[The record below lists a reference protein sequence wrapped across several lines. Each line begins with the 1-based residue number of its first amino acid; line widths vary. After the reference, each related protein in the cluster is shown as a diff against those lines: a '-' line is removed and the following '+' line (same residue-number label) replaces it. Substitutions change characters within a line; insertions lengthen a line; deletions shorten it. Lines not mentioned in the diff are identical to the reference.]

1 MAEKS
6 VLGILLVRYHV
17 QRNDRF
23 NLAGRSKLHL
33 LLVLAAS
40 CLTSAMIVRIVDPL
54 VPEIA
59 RDLASNPGTV
69 ALLASAFA
77 FPYALGQ
84 PILGPLGDALG
95 KARIIKWCVG
105 SLAAAL
111 ALSAIAPTIETLFV
125 ARVLAGLAA
134 GGTIPLAIATVGDRF
149 PLAERQVALSR
160 LLMAM
165 LVGQLIGVIGSG
177 LIGSFVHWRWVMGI
191 ACILVVASFALSV
204 FALEGRS
211 AAERK
216 PFSIAGMRAG
226 YALVFANPRA
236 KVCYAAVFI
245 EGVCIFGLLP
255 YLAVL
260 LEARG
265 AGGIR
270 EAGFILA
277 GLGLGGILFGIFV
290 SAMLKA
296 LGGQMNLI
304 RAGGLSAGIGLL
316 AYAFAGSWPLEAA
329 AFVLAGLGFYMIHN
343 SLQTQ
348 ATELAP
354 QARGAAVALHAFF
367 FFFGQAC
374 GPLLYRLGFEAAGQL
389 SPWPIVL
396 AAAAMAIL
404 GFVVAN
410 LLARPVAVRQP
421 APAP

>member
-1 MAEKS
+1 
-6 VLGILLVRYHV
+6 
-17 QRNDRF
+17 
-23 NLAGRSKLHL
+23 
-33 LLVLAAS
+33 
-40 CLTSAMIVRIVDPL
+40 MIVRIADPL

-69 ALLASAFA
+69 ALLATAFA

-95 KARIIKWCVG
+95 KARIIKWCLG
-105 SLAAAL
+105 SLVAAL
-111 ALSAIAPTIETLFV
+111 ALSAVAPTIETLFA
-125 ARVLAGLAA
+125 ARIFAGLAA

-149 PLAERQVALSR
+149 PIAERQVALSR

-177 LIGSFVHWRWVMGI
+177 LIGSIVHWRWVMGI
-191 ACILVVASFALSV
+191 ACILVAASFTLSI
-204 FALEGRS
+204 FALEGRP
-211 AAERK
+211 AVERK

-226 YALVFANPRA
+226 YAQVFANPRA

-270 EAGFILA
+270 EAGFVLA
-277 GLGLGGILFGIFV
+277 GLGLGGIIFGIFV
-290 SAMLKA
+290 SAMLKV

-304 RAGGLSAGIGLL
+304 RAGGLAAGLGLL
-316 AYAFAGSWPLEAA
+316 IYSFAGTWPPEAA
-329 AFVLAGLGFYMIHN
+329 AFVLTGLGFYMIHN

-354 QARGAAVALHAFF
+354 DARGAAVALHAFF

-374 GPLLYRLGFEAAGQL
+374 GPVLYRLGFEAAGQL
-389 SPWPIVL
+389 SPLPVML
-396 AAAAMAIL
+396 AAAVMAIL
-404 GFVVAN
+404 GFVVAR
-410 LLARPVAVRQP
+410 LLARPLRLSEPVT
-421 APAP
+421 AP

>member
-177 LIGSFVHWRWVMGI
+177 LIGSVVHWRWVMGI

-245 EGVCIFGLLP
+245 EGVG
-255 YLAVL
+255 
-260 LEARG
+260 G
-265 AGGIR
+265 AEVRMPKRDEQNQEDDGNADDGG
-270 EAGFILA
+270 EDQHGQPSVAG
-277 GLGLGGILFGIFV
+277 
-290 SAMLKA
+290 K
-296 LGGQMNLI
+296 
-304 RAGGLSAGIGLL
+304 
-316 AYAFAGSWPLEAA
+316 W
-329 AFVLAGLGFYMIHN
+329 
-343 SLQTQ
+343 
-348 ATELAP
+348 
-354 QARGAAVALHAFF
+354 
-367 FFFGQAC
+367 
-374 GPLLYRLGFEAAGQL
+374 
-389 SPWPIVL
+389 
-396 AAAAMAIL
+396 
-404 GFVVAN
+404 
-410 LLARPVAVRQP
+410 
-421 APAP
+421 

>member
-1 MAEKS
+1 
-6 VLGILLVRYHV
+6 
-17 QRNDRF
+17 
-23 NLAGRSKLHL
+23 
-33 LLVLAAS
+33 
-40 CLTSAMIVRIVDPL
+40 MIVRIVDPL

-59 RDLASNPGTV
+59 RDLASQPGTV

-95 KARIIKWCVG
+95 KARIIKWCLA
-105 SLAAAL
+105 SLAVAL

-149 PLAERQVALSR
+149 PMAERQVALSR

-165 LVGQLIGVIGSG
+165 LAGQLIGVIGSG
-177 LIGSFVHWRWVMGI
+177 LIGSIVSWRWVMAL
-191 ACILVVASFALSV
+191 ACVLVIASFALAV
-204 FALEGRS
+204 YALEARP

-226 YALVFANPRA
+226 YARVFANPRA
-236 KVCYAAVFI
+236 KVCYSAVFI

-270 EAGFILA
+270 EAGFVMA
-277 GLGLGGILFGIFV
+277 GMGLGGILFGILV
-290 SAMLKA
+290 KPMLKV
-296 LGGQMNLI
+296 LGGQLNLI
-304 RAGGLSAGIGLL
+304 RAGGVAAGTGLL
-316 AYAFAGSWPLEAA
+316 GYTIGGTWPPEAA
-329 AFVLAGLGFYMIHN
+329 AFMLTGLGFYMIHN

-354 QARGAAVALHAFF
+354 DARGAAVALHAFF

-374 GPLLYRLGFEAAGQL
+374 GPVLYRLGFEAAGQL
-389 SPWPIVL
+389 SPLPITL
-396 AAAAMAIL
+396 AAFVMAIL
-404 GFVVAN
+404 GFIVAP
-410 LLARPVAVRQP
+410 LLARPLAVPQP
-421 APAP
+421 AAAP